1 VPAELSEAARERL
14 AARTRRT
21 TMIRRGVVA
30 AALSAFVLAWGVIAR
45 TGPMGSEQAA
55 ASGQTTSSGSAQTSS
70 SDDSSQMRSDD
81 DSGAVTTAQS

>member
-1 VPAELSEAARERL
+1 MAAELHEAARERL
-14 AARTRRT
+14 AARARRT
-21 TMIRRGVVA
+21 TRIRRGVIA

-55 ASGQTTSSGSAQTSS
+55 ASSQSRSGTSSQGSA
-70 SDDSSQMRSDD
+70 DDSSQTWSGD